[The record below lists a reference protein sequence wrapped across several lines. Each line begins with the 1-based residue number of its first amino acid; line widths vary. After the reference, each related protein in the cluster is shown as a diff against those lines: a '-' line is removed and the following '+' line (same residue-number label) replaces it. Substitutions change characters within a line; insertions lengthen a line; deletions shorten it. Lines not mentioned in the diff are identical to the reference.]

1 MPAPDETPTFPGYR
15 LVDNWLRAQSHVW
28 RRHLDTLNE
37 VWGDMTTNGASVD
50 TVASSCSKLMQV
62 WSDNARHLF
71 DSAIAPMSLQSL
83 TRCPVVAFTLDHAAE
98 ASDRRS
104 LPLPTGIDPSSIKI
118 APLSDGPAPSR
129 LAPFLDVAVNP
140 SGHSLEIALMNLAA
154 FTDKTGMHQA
164 LIYADVMP
172 PPKPALALVVV
183 TFTPP

>member
-1 MPAPDETPTFPGYR
+1 
-15 LVDNWLRAQSHVW
+15 
-28 RRHLDTLNE
+28 
-37 VWGDMTTNGASVD
+37 
-50 TVASSCSKLMQV
+50 MQV

-71 DSAIAPMSLQSL
+71 ESAIAPISQQSL

-104 LPLPTGIDPSSIKI
+104 LPLTSGIDPKSIKV
-118 APLSDGPAPSR
+118 APLTDGAGPSR

-140 SGHSLEIALMNLAA
+140 SGHSLEIALMNLTA
-154 FTDKTGMHQA
+154 FTDKTGIHQA
-164 LIYADVMP
+164 LIYSDALP